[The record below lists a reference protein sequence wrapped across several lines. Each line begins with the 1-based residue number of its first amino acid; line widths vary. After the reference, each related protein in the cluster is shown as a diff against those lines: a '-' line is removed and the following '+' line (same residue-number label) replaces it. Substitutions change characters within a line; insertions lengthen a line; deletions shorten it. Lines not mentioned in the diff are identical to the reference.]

1 MNPQTELLDL
11 AGLRQLELAAEA
23 DGLPLM
29 QRAADSIANWVRRH
43 YPLASRILVAAGP
56 GNNGGDALFAA
67 CRLHR
72 AGYVVE
78 VLLPAAGNAAVQSA
92 LAEWQA
98 LGGQLR
104 SDLPRE
110 IPELLLDG
118 LFGVGLSRPLQDE
131 WLQLVQALD
140 ALPCRKLAIDMP
152 SGLDA
157 GTGQP
162 LGTALH
168 ADVTLSFLC
177 PKPGLYTAAGPDH
190 CGEVIIDDLACPTT
204 LWPPHAGTLALPDA
218 APLRRKRDSHKGSH
232 GVLSIIGGAPAMTGA
247 ALLAGR
253 AALAMGAGKVF
264 VHPLDTGLM
273 LDPLCPELM
282 LRPWQAN
289 LQIPDNH
296 QLVLGPG
303 LGLSDLAHAAL
314 SRALAHPGPLLL
326 DADGLNLLA
335 VDHALQQQLLG
346 RRAATI
352 LTPHPSEAARLLDCD
367 TASIQADRVAAVR
380 ELSRRFG
387 CVVLLKGCGTLLAQY
402 GQPYRLLR
410 RGSPSLAVAGQGDI
424 LAGAIVALLAQ
435 GLPPLDAA
443 HLAAD
448 IHASAGEHY
457 AEQAGGPIGLTATTL
472 LPLMTR
478 ELNRRVSLAGV
489 PLF

>member
-1 MNPQTELLDL
+1 MNPHTDILDL
-11 AGLRQLELAAEA
+11 PALRQLELAADA
-23 DGLPLM
+23 AGLALM
-29 QRAADSIANWVRRH
+29 QRAADSIADWVRRH
-43 YPLASRILVAAGP
+43 YPPASRILVAVGP

-67 CRLHR
+67 CRLR
-72 AGYVVE
+72 SAGYAVE
-78 VLLPAAGNAAVQSA
+78 VLLPASGNAAVQAA

-98 LGGQLR
+98 LGGDVR
-104 SDLPRE
+104 PTLPRE
-110 IPELLLDG
+110 APELLLDG
-118 LFGVGLSRPLQDE
+118 LFGVGLARPLQDD
-131 WLQLVQALD
+131 WLTLLQALD
-140 ALPCRKLAIDMP
+140 ALPCRKLAIDIP

-157 GTGQP
+157 ATGQA
-162 LGTALH
+162 LGAALH
-168 ADVTLSFLC
+168 ADITLSFLC

-190 CGEVIIDDLACPTT
+190 CGEVIIDDLACPAT
-204 LWPPHAGTLALPDA
+204 LYPPHAGTLALPDA
-218 APLRRKRDSHKGSH
+218 AVLRRKRDSHKGSH
-232 GVLSIIGGAPAMTGA
+232 GVLSIIGGAPGMTGA

-264 VHPLDTGLM
+264 VHPLDAGLT

-282 LRPWQAN
+282 LRPWQHN
-289 LQIPDNH
+289 LLIPDNH

-303 LGLSDLAHAAL
+303 LGLSDQAHAAL
-314 SRALAHPGPLLL
+314 ARALPHAGTLLL

-335 VDHALQQQLLG
+335 ADHALQQQLQG
-346 RRAATI
+346 RRGATI
-352 LTPHPSEAARLLDCD
+352 LTPHPTEAARLLDVD
-367 TASIQADRVAAVR
+367 TAAIQADRVGAVR
-380 ELSRRFG
+380 ELTRRFG

-435 GLPPLDAA
+435 GLSPLDAA

-448 IHASAGEHY
+448 VHASAGEHY
-457 AEQAGGPIGLTATTL
+457 SEQAGGPIGLTAATL

-478 ELNRRVSLAGV
+478 ELNRRVSPAGA